1 MSGGLKSAYSVKIG
15 KKFAKNR
22 DLLGYSIEE
31 VSNIL
36 VINKSYLQAIEKGI
50 YDVFPSES
58 FAKAYF
64 IKYQNFLKISQEFPD
79 VFNFKSKKTQ
89 IKIPKEINFSQNRD
103 LFLILI
109 ALGLIITIIFGIY
122 FFIKT
127 IDSSYEESIEKE
139 IKDTNTQ
146 SLDEIENQDNK
157 EIPDLKYEENT
168 VLYEE
173 IIDNNM
179 LELEFTGEC
188 WIEIYLDKKI
198 IEAQLF
204 NDGDKYKREIERP
217 YKIII
222 GNADYVKGTY
232 NGIDIDFITDANR
245 LTRVN
250 TVNFINE

>member
-1 MSGGLKSAYSVKIG
+1 M
-15 KKFAKNR
+15 
-22 DLLGYSIEE
+22 
-31 VSNIL
+31 
-36 VINKSYLQAIEKGI
+36 
-50 YDVFPSES
+50 
-58 FAKAYF
+58 
-64 IKYQNFLKISQEFPD
+64 
-79 VFNFKSKKTQ
+79 
-89 IKIPKEINFSQNRD
+89 
-103 LFLILI
+103 
-109 ALGLIITIIFGIY
+109 IITIIFGIY

-127 IDSSYEESIEKE
+127 IDSSNEENIEKE
-139 IKDTNTQ
+139 IKDTNSQ

-157 EIPDLKYEENT
+157 EIQDFKYEENI